1 MNVEKNS
8 IIVKISFAFLLILL
22 LSFFFFYYIY
32 NNAKEKEI
40 KDFIR
45 KGILAI
51 SSEQIGL
58 SQKLDPNYIIIEDPN
73 VIYQVYKNG
82 KIILKKDFITLKIA
96 LIEYEDEK
104 YLLINRFGID
114 YLIKKKDDF
123 ELHKLVIIGW
133 ILFNIIILVLYIGII
148 KSFYPLKILR
158 ENIKA
163 LKAGN
168 LDVAIQVDSNDE
180 IGFIAKEF
188 NEAIKSLKKNEEVR
202 KWFLRNI
209 AHELKTPITKG
220 KIAIELLEDE
230 QGKKHFERIFNRL
243 EFLVNQLLM
252 MEKIASKNISLNFEC
267 VSIENLINQGLS
279 LLISDEKSNVD
290 IKILDNIKIYADIN
304 TFPIAIKNLLDNGLK
319 FSNDNK
325 VQVIVNDKKIIFK
338 NKGDKPSINIEYIF
352 EPFVKETSLKNQE
365 GLGLGLY
372 ITKFILDMH
381 KVNISYEYLNGENIF
396 TLDLSQVICQ

>member
-22 LSFFFFYYIY
+22 LSAFFFYYIY
-32 NNAKEKEI
+32 NNAKEKEM

-45 KGILAI
+45 KGILAV

-58 SQKLDPNYIIIEDPN
+58 SQKLDPTYIIIEDPKL
-73 VIYQVYKNG
+73 IYQVYSNG
-82 KIILKKDFITLKIA
+82 KIILEKDFITLKIA
-96 LIEYEDEK
+96 LIEYENEK
-104 YLLINRFGID
+104 YLLINRFGIN
-114 YLIKKKDDF
+114 YIVKKKDEF

-133 ILFNIIILVLYIGII
+133 VLFNVIILVLYIGII
-148 KSFYPLKILR
+148 KSFYPLKVLR

-168 LDVAIQVDSNDE
+168 LDVSINVDSDDE

-188 NEAIKSLKKNEEVR
+188 NEAIKSLKKNEEIR

-230 QGKKHFERIFNRL
+230 KGKKHFEKIFNRL

-252 MEKIASKNISLNFEC
+252 MEKIATKNIHLNFEC
-267 VSIENLINQGLS
+267 IYIENLINQGLS
-279 LLISDEKSNVD
+279 LLISDEKNNVY
-290 IKILDNIKIYADIN
+290 ITILDNIKIYADVN

-319 FSNDNK
+319 FSEDNK
-325 VQVIVNDKKIIFK
+325 VHVVVNDKKIIFK

-372 ITKFILDMH
+372 ITKFIFDLH
-381 KVNISYEYLNGENIF
+381 KVKISYEYLDGENIF
-396 TLDLSQVICQ
+396 TLDLSQAVC

>member
-8 IIVKISFAFLLILL
+8 IIVKISLAFLLILL
-22 LSFFFFYYIY
+22 LSAFFFYYIY

-45 KGILAI
+45 KGILAV

-58 SQKLDPNYIIIEDPN
+58 SQRLDPTYIIIEDPKL
-73 VIYQVYKNG
+73 IYQVYNNG
-82 KIILKKDFITLKIA
+82 KIILERDFITLKIA

-104 YLLINRFGID
+104 YLLINRFGIN
-114 YLIKKKDDF
+114 YLIKKKDEF
-123 ELHKLVIIGW
+123 ELHKLVIISW
-133 ILFNIIILVLYIGII
+133 VLFNVVILVLYVGII
-148 KSFYPLKILR
+148 KSFYPLKVLR

-168 LDVAIQVDSNDE
+168 LDVSINVDSEDE

-230 QGKKHFERIFNRL
+230 QGKKHFEKIFNRL

-252 MEKIASKNISLNFEC
+252 MEKIATKNIHLNFEC
-267 VSIENLINQGLS
+267 IYVENLINQGLS
-279 LLISDEKSNVD
+279 LLISDEKNNID
-290 IKILDNIKIYADIN
+290 ITILDNIKIYADVN

-319 FSNDNK
+319 FSEDNK
-325 VQVIVNDKKIIFK
+325 VHVLVNNKKIIFK
-338 NKGDKPSINIEYIF
+338 NKGEKPSINIEYIF

-372 ITKFILDMH
+372 ITKFILDLH
-381 KVNISYEYLNGENIF
+381 KVNISYEYLDGENIF
-396 TLDLSQVICQ
+396 TLDLSQAVC